1 MKDVS
6 KTNTDFLIPRDEVD
20 FTWEV
25 EEFNNFLRDRGLD
38 LPKEFFQWYCHRVVE
53 YVRDGEDLSFEWYNR
68 LDCIIDEYN
77 NECID
82 EEEDELDED
91 RLSEILGEY
100 ENEEKR
106 NQWFRKG
113 YHSYVKNGE
122 YIREK
127 KVSV

>member
-1 MKDVS
+1 MKDLS

-20 FTWEV
+20 FTWKV

-38 LPKEFFQWYCHRVVE
+38 LPKEVFQWYCHQVVE

-68 LDCIIDEYN
+68 LDLIYEYN
-77 NECID
+77 NECIED
-82 EEEDELDED
+82 EEDELDED

-106 NQWFRKG
+106 KEWFRKG
-113 YHSYVKNGE
+113 YNFYVKNGE
-122 YIREK
+122 CIREK